1 MIEES
6 QRETIE
12 EWMRRSTHLA
22 IKKLARNDCQW
33 ADSRDS
39 HQNGAFIPRGLM
51 EANYFPPTVQ
61 RTDKPH
67 IWDVYFDTLW
77 IASGERKR
85 SRLARYTLKG
95 GEAQF
100 TGLPKEDFA
109 GLSPASWLLG
119 GILQEA
125 QAGARHW
132 FVTIDSESDD
142 AEWLETL
149 YNLDAQFEARVFYI
163 ADPAAQAATAAHALQ
178 RELEQAL
185 DAGTLNAFIAQAS
198 VMPDPLTLAQQAQQ
212 VWLDNH
218 NETTLNPYQ
227 FRQPGD
233 AIMQISRDIEY
244 DIFRRYEMRHRAA
257 QVIQALDTRGT
268 GGLAGAVIRAFADL
282 NAIFLSASQV
292 RKSRAG
298 RSFEHHIARMLTDG
312 NIIHAA
318 QAVRGSLRPDFVLP
332 SLESVMAATSTTDE
346 ALVLSAKTTLRERWK
361 QVSLEQDRCA
371 FFLATVDDRV
381 SSDAIESMAQQDI
394 VLVVPEALKTSKDTV
409 YRNKSSVIT
418 FHDFFQHE
426 IRAIR
431 PSLIR
436 STTI

>member
-109 GLSPASWLLG
+109 GLRPASWLLG

-185 DAGTLNAFIAQAS
+185 DAGTLNAFIAQA
-198 VMPDPLTLAQQAQQ
+198 
-212 VWLDNH
+212 
-218 NETTLNPYQ
+218 
-227 FRQPGD
+227 
-233 AIMQISRDIEY
+233 
-244 DIFRRYEMRHRAA
+244 
-257 QVIQALDTRGT
+257 
-268 GGLAGAVIRAFADL
+268 
-282 NAIFLSASQV
+282 
-292 RKSRAG
+292 
-298 RSFEHHIARMLTDG
+298 
-312 NIIHAA
+312 
-318 QAVRGSLRPDFVLP
+318 
-332 SLESVMAATSTTDE
+332 
-346 ALVLSAKTTLRERWK
+346 
-361 QVSLEQDRCA
+361 
-371 FFLATVDDRV
+371 
-381 SSDAIESMAQQDI
+381 
-394 VLVVPEALKTSKDTV
+394 
-409 YRNKSSVIT
+409 
-418 FHDFFQHE
+418 
-426 IRAIR
+426 
-431 PSLIR
+431 
-436 STTI
+436 